1 MAGLTL
7 DRVEYGRL
15 LAERLPHKV
24 ASDADY
30 DLLADEVE
38 QITFDEAATPELRAY
53 ADLATEL
60 LAAYDRRPKDTL
72 DEPSTADVLEL
83 LLEGRGLRQA
93 DLVPVVGSSAYVSQL
108 LSGKRGI
115 SRAMAK
121 KLGAFFDVDASVFFA

>member
-7 DRVEYGRL
+7 DKVEYGRL

-24 ASDADY
+24 ESDADY

-60 LAAYDRRPKDTL
+60 LAAYDRRPKDTP
-72 DEPSTADVLEL
+72 DEPNAADVLEL
-83 LLEGRGLRQA
+83 LLEGRGLRQV
-93 DLVPVVGSSAYVSQL
+93 DLVPIVGSSAYVSQIL
-108 LSGKRGI
+108 RGKRGI
-115 SRAMAK
+115 SRTMAK
-121 KLGAFFDVDASVFFA
+121 KLGEFFEVDSSLFFA

>member
-7 DRVEYGRL
+7 DKVEYGRL

-24 ASDADY
+24 VSDAEY
-30 DLLADEVE
+30 DRLADEVE
-38 QITFDEAATPELRAY
+38 QITFDADATPELQAY
-53 ADLATEL
+53 ADLAVEL
-60 LAAYDRRPKDTL
+60 LAAYDRRAQDTGT
-72 DEPSTADVLEL
+72 EPNAADVLEL

-93 DLVPVVGSSAYVSQL
+93 DLVPIVGSSAYVSQI

-121 KLGAFFDVDASVFFA
+121 KLGAFFDVDPTSFFA